1 MFHVKHF
8 PIFVYF
14 AISAYL
20 ISVYLTVDVERVA
33 GVINGNRLQRVT
45 GWARDHGT
53 VGDFE
58 YGVMRCAANLV
69 AFDFSD

>member
-14 AISAYL
+14 PSF
-20 ISVYLTVDVERVA
+20 VYLTVDVECIA
-33 GVINGNRLQRVT
+33 GVINGNRLQWVT
-45 GWARDHGT
+45 GRARDHGT

>member
-1 MFHVKHF
+1 MFHVKHV

-14 AISAYL
+14 PIF
-20 ISVYLTVDVERVA
+20 VYLTVDVERVA